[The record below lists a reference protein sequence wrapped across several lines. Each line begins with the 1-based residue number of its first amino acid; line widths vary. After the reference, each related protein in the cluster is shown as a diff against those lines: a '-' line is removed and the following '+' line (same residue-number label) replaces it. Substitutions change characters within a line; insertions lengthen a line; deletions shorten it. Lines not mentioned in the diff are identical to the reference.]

1 MKEFQ
6 WIRGLDDDKT
16 EYYVKK
22 TENMLTKLFMSAEKE
37 VKIYAGIEQNEY
49 I

>member
-6 WIRGLDDDKT
+6 WIRELDDNKI

-22 TENMLTKLFMSAEKE
+22 TENMLMKLFMSEEKE
-37 VKIYAGIEQNEY
+37 VKIYAGIEKNEY